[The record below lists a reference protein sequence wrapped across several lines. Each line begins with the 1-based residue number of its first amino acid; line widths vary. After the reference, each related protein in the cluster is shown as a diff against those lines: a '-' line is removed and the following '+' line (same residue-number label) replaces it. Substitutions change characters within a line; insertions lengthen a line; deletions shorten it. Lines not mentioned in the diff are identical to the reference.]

1 MKPFTIFVLLPSF
14 ATGGAEKV
22 TLSLVQNLNH
32 NIFNCYLVIQNSDGP
47 LKNKFR
53 SKNIINLNSSRFRY
67 SLFGLIKKIYKKKPK
82 VIFSTFPHITI
93 FLLLIK
99 KILFLDIIL
108 IAREPNMPS
117 VSLANSPYSFI
128 IRNLYNIF
136 MPSIDGVIASSLVM
150 KNELVE
156 KGISKNKISIISNP
170 ISIEEVRN
178 FKKTIRHKGNGVRL
192 VYVGRLVYQKGLDRL
207 LPFIKHVPNLHLI
220 IIGEGKEKKHLKKII
235 KENKI
240 ANNIEFLGQVDMPY
254 PYIAGADYLVL
265 PSRWEGFPN
274 VVLESLALGTPVIT
288 MKEIVGLQ
296 DLKSNIQDKSLILFE
311 EVEEIV
317 NFLLNTESR
326 KDFLK
331 PIIRPV
337 LLKDYNTPVSYSKNV
352 SNFISKIIN
361 E

>member
-1 MKPFTIFVLLPSF
+1 
-14 ATGGAEKV
+14 
-22 TLSLVQNLNH
+22 
-32 NIFNCYLVIQNSDGP
+32 
-47 LKNKFR
+47 
-53 SKNIINLNSSRFRY
+53 
-67 SLFGLIKKIYKKKPK
+67 
-82 VIFSTFPHITI
+82 
-93 FLLLIK
+93 
-99 KILFLDIIL
+99 
-108 IAREPNMPS
+108 
-117 VSLANSPYSFI
+117 
-128 IRNLYNIF
+128 
-136 MPSIDGVIASSLVM
+136 
-150 KNELVE
+150 
-156 KGISKNKISIISNP
+156 
-170 ISIEEVRN
+170 
-178 FKKTIRHKGNGVRL
+178 
-192 VYVGRLVYQKGLDRL
+192 
-207 LPFIKHVPNLHLI
+207 
-220 IIGEGKEKKHLKKII
+220 
-235 KENKI
+235 
-240 ANNIEFLGQVDMPY
+240 
-254 PYIAGADYLVL
+254 LVL

>member
-1 MKPFTIFVLLPSF
+1 
-14 ATGGAEKV
+14 
-22 TLSLVQNLNH
+22 
-32 NIFNCYLVIQNSDGP
+32 
-47 LKNKFR
+47 
-53 SKNIINLNSSRFRY
+53 
-67 SLFGLIKKIYKKKPK
+67 
-82 VIFSTFPHITI
+82 
-93 FLLLIK
+93 
-99 KILFLDIIL
+99 
-108 IAREPNMPS
+108 MPS
-117 VSLANSPYSFI
+117 ISLAHSPYSFI

-150 KNELVE
+150 KNELVD

-170 ISIEEVRN
+170 ISIQEVRN
-178 FKKTIRHKGNGVRL
+178 FKKIIRHRGNGIRL

-207 LPFIKHVPNLHLI
+207 LPSLKHIANLHLT

-235 KENKI
+235 KENNI
-240 ANNIEFLGQVDMPY
+240 VNNIEFLGQVNIPY

-274 VVLESLALGTPVIT
+274 VVLESLVLGTPVIT

-317 NFLLNTESR
+317 NFLLNTKSR
-326 KDFLK
+326 IDFRK
-331 PIIRPV
+331 PIIRPS
-337 LLKDYNTPVSYSKNV
+337 LLKDYNTPVSYSKKV